1 MHIQNPRLLSLI
13 ACGLL
18 IGTWTSAARADHEQ
32 RIARLQK
39 LLDRLPH
46 AQTVVSAAVM
56 SLPDGKMIYE
66 RNADRVLI
74 PASNQ
79 KIIPGAVALA
89 KLGVAHSFDTR
100 LALDGDD
107 LILIGGGDP
116 SLGDSKLADERG
128 GRSTDVFEQWASILT
143 QRGITT
149 IKGDIVVEDQIFEQP
164 WVHPSWEESDLA
176 KWYAAPVGGLN
187 FNDNCIEITLQ
198 PTTPGEL
205 VR

>member
-18 IGTWTSAARADHEQ
+18 IGTWTSAAHADHAP

-56 SLPDGKMIYE
+56 SLPDGKIIYE

-89 KLGVAHSFDTR
+89 K
-100 LALDGDD
+100 
-107 LILIGGGDP
+107 
-116 SLGDSKLADERG
+116 
-128 GRSTDVFEQWASILT
+128 
-143 QRGITT
+143 
-149 IKGDIVVEDQIFEQP
+149 
-164 WVHPSWEESDLA
+164 
-176 KWYAAPVGGLN
+176 
-187 FNDNCIEITLQ
+187 
-198 PTTPGEL
+198 
-205 VR
+205 